1 MWLQSTFGKVV
12 HVPLWQK
19 WPGTCSRNWSR
30 WEEQHQ
36 HLVRLLLGCGMQ
48 ALFLQFY
55 HNTCILNVVLLYSAF
70 LLKNQADTSLLSD
83 CHGLA
88 RSISSTSTR
97 LAAGSCA
104 PKPTHKT
111 ATAAVAVTNSSHA
124 HWLRAEEDFRTDPA
138 LIRVIHAWIMSFH
151 FQGEAVR
158 QAHALSVVT
167 GKLGI
172 SWASEFVQ
180 ARGSSFTP
188 NVAGLCK

>member
-19 WPGTCSRNWSR
+19 WPGTHSRNRSR

-88 RSISSTSTR
+88 RYISSTSTR
-97 LAAGSCA
+97 LTAGSCA
-104 PKPTHKT
+104 SKPTHKT
-111 ATAAVAVTNSSHA
+111 TTAAVAVTNSSHA
-124 HWLRAEEDFRTDPA
+124 HWLELRRILG
-138 LIRVIHAWIMSFH
+138 LILPWFEWFMP
-151 FQGEAVR
+151 E
-158 QAHALSVVT
+158 
-167 GKLGI
+167 
-172 SWASEFVQ
+172 
-180 ARGSSFTP
+180 
-188 NVAGLCK
+188 